1 LLLGKNMFA
10 GSDVSESR
18 QKIIDLTMPQF
29 REENEY
35 IDFCLNP
42 AQAHQGFGIWFSV

>member
-1 LLLGKNMFA
+1 MHGKNMFA

-18 QKIIDLTMPQF
+18 QKIIDLPMPQF

-35 IDFCLNP
+35 IALCLNP
-42 AQAHQGFGIWFSV
+42 AQAHHGFGIWFSV